1 MDNRSKTIESM
12 TLTEVMS
19 KRSAILELAH
29 ARKAKRVRLFG
40 SVVRGEQGPNSDVDF
55 LVDFEP
61 GASMLDQSGL
71 ARDLRQLLGVDV
83 DVISAGGLRER
94 HERIRREAVDL

>member
-1 MDNRSKTIESM
+1 MDAV
-12 TLTEVMS
+12 TLVEVMS
-19 KRSAILELAH
+19 KRSKILELAH
-29 ARKAKRVRLFG
+29 ARKAKRVRIFG
-40 SVVRGEQGPNSDVDF
+40 SVVHGNAGPESDVDF

-71 ARDLRQLLGVDV
+71 VLDLSQLLGVDV